1 MKIKVIGFTTHYNS
15 KADRRFTNGQRHSV
29 KPIIVDI
36 RKRDTSAPSIFDGT
50 SYECR
55 QKIKELNLK
64 LIASRGR
71 VYWDN
76 GNVIWE
82 DLK

>member
-1 MKIKVIGFTTHYNS
+1 MTDCYLPDRLIIEKEAIMKIKVIGFTKSYNS

-36 RKRDTSAPSIFDGT
+36 RKRDTAAPSVFDGT
-50 SYECR
+50 AYECR

-64 LIASRGR
+64 
-71 VYWDN
+71 
-76 GNVIWE
+76 
-82 DLK
+82 